1 MVTFVT
7 ALSPIIGI
15 YFKLA
20 GKMISALQYSNA
32 PLPNEVS
39 FLGNVTLP
47 SDTQL
52 LNAPTAISVIESGKV
67 RLDNAV
73 HPLKANSPIFVTD
86 SGIII
91 FLNF

>member
-15 YFKLA
+15 HFKLA
-20 GKMISALQYSNA
+20 GKMISALHFSNT
-32 PLPNEVS
+32 PSPNNVR
-39 FLGNVTLP
+39 FFGNVTLP

-52 LNAPTAISVIESGKV
+52 LNASTAISVIESGKV

-73 HPLKANSPIFVTD
+73 QFSMHID
-86 SGIII
+86 Q
-91 FLNF
+91 FL